1 MAGTALLIGRHADYP
16 ELHNLL
22 DACVFLLSA
31 VLARALWHL
40 ASRTDEPLLRWLA
53 ASFAVTSSIEFIH
66 ILTTVEWSGP
76 LGAIAEAQDWLRPA
90 TWPPAAYALPI
101 GIASGIALA
110 PRRWTA
116 LQIVAIVGASG
127 VALVAVLSV
136 LPRYTAPTLFGISRP
151 TLTLAPLLWLLVL
164 MQTWRRRREDRIFGA
179 LTNTALLLL
188 IAHLAMLYSR
198 SMQDVPAMIAHVGKF
213 CGYLSLLLSLTQ
225 MASEDAIERTRAE
238 RQLAEMNAA
247 LEQTVRE
254 RTAELEA
261 ANVSLRQEIATRR
274 TAELALA
281 DSHMRMRAIF
291 ETALDGVITV
301 DHTGRIIEFNEAA
314 ERIFGYRRA
323 SMVGQ
328 KLEDTVIPPDLG
340 EAHRR
345 GLAHYLETGEA
356 KILGKRVEL
365 NGMHANG
372 AIFPLELSV
381 NRMPGGG
388 PAIFAAFLR
397 DITARKEGEEK
408 RRTQLARL
416 SLLDRTTRAIAE
428 RQDLRSIFQV
438 VLRNLEDNLPI
449 DFGCIGLRPAGE
461 SELSIACIG
470 ARSHVLATRA
480 DLSEQSRVG
489 IDENGLARCAGG
501 TLVYE
506 PDLAALPFTFPKRLA
521 QAGLRSL
528 VLAPLIVENQV
539 FGVLMVARLKPQ
551 SFTSGDCE
559 FLRQLSEHVAL
570 AANQAQLYTA
580 LQTAY
585 ADLRETQHA
594 VMQQE
599 RLRALGQMASGIAHD
614 INNALSPASLYV
626 QSLLEREA
634 NLSHNARNSLQVVQR
649 AIEDVAETVA
659 RMREFYRPRERMT
672 MSAVNLNKCLQQ
684 VIELTRVRWSGMPQQ
699 HGAVID
705 MRTELAA
712 SLPDIAGAE
721 AEIRDALTNLVLN
734 AVDAM
739 PDGGTLTLRSG
750 LSPSG
755 RVQVE
760 VVDTGIGMS
769 EKARNRCLEPFFTTK
784 GERGTGL
791 GLAMVYGMAQRHG
804 ADLEIDSEPGAGT
817 TMRLIFAG
825 QSASTAKQA
834 AEPAPVVGPLRIL
847 LIDDDPLLLKSLQ
860 DALEQNGHLITPVDG
875 GQAGIDA
882 FAAAANG
889 AQPFALVITD
899 LGMPY
904 IDGRTVAAAI
914 KSVSPTTPVILLTGW
929 GHRLV
934 AEDEVPPYVDRVL
947 SKPPKLAE
955 IRAALSELARGVKPS
970 LTQDA
975 S

>member
-1 MAGTALLIGRHADYP
+1 VGPAVVFALAAGALLIARHADYP
-16 ELHNLL
+16 KLHDLL
-22 DACVFLLSA
+22 DACAFLLSA
-31 VLARALWHL
+31 VLARALWNL

-53 ASFAVTSSIEFIH
+53 ASFAVTSLIEFIH
-66 ILTTVEWSGP
+66 ILTTVEWSGG
-76 LGAIAEAQDWLRPA
+76 LAMIAQAHDALRPA

-101 GIASGIALA
+101 GVASGIALA

-116 LQIVAIVGASG
+116 AQIMMIVILLG
-127 VALVAVLSV
+127 AVLV
-136 LPRYTAPTLFGISRP
+136 LVFSAFPRYTQPTLFGISRP
-151 TLTLAPLLWLLVL
+151 ALVLAPLLWLLVL
-164 MQTWRRRREDRIFGA
+164 TQAWRRSPESRIFGA
-179 LTNTALLLL
+179 LTNAAILLL
-188 IAHLAMLYSR
+188 IAHVAMLYSR
-198 SMQDVPAMIAHVGKF
+198 SMDDVPAMIAHVGKLS
-213 CGYLSLLLSLTQ
+213 GYLSLLLSLTQ
-225 MASEDAIERTRAE
+225 MASEDALERARAE
-238 RQLAEMNAA
+238 RKLADMNAA

-254 RTAELEA
+254 RTAEL
-261 ANVSLRQEIATRR
+261 
-274 TAELALA
+274 A
-281 DSHMRMRAIF
+281 DSHMRMRAVL
-291 ETALDGVITV
+291 ETALDGVITM
-301 DHTGRIIEFNEAA
+301 DHTGRIVEFNAGA

-323 SMVGQ
+323 SVIGR
-328 KLEDTVIPPDLG
+328 KLEDTVIPPELA
-340 EAHRR
+340 ESHRR
-345 GLAHYLETGEA
+345 GLAHYLETGES
-356 KILGKRVEL
+356 KVLGKRVEVY
-365 NGMHANG
+365 GMHANG

-388 PAIFAAFLR
+388 PAVFAAFVR
-397 DITARKEGEEK
+397 DITDRKEGEEK

-449 DFGCIGLRPAGE
+449 DFGCIGLRAAGE
-461 SELSIACIG
+461 NELSIECIG
-470 ARSHVLATRA
+470 ARSHLLATRA
-480 DLSEQSRVG
+480 ELSERSRVSIG
-489 IDENGLARCAGG
+489 ENGLARCTGG
-501 TLVYE
+501 KLVYE
-506 PDLAALPFTFPKRLA
+506 PDIAALPFALPKRLA

-528 VLAPLIVENQV
+528 VLAPLIVEDQV
-539 FGVLMVARLKPQ
+539 FGVLMAARLKPQ
-551 SFTSGDCE
+551 SFASGECE

-659 RMREFYRPRERMT
+659 RMREFYRPRERMA

-699 HGAVID
+699 HGAVIE
-705 MRTELAA
+705 METELAA
-712 SLPDIAGAE
+712 NLPEIAGAE
-721 AEIRDALTNLVLN
+721 SEIRDALTNLVLN

-739 PDGGTLTLRSG
+739 PDGGTLTLRSRV
-750 LSPSG
+750 LPSG

-760 VVDTGIGMS
+760 VADTGIGMS
-769 EKARNRCLEPFFTTK
+769 EKTRNRCLEPFFTTK

-804 ADLEIDSEPGAGT
+804 ADLDIESEPGVGT
-817 TMRLIFAG
+817 TMRLLFAG
-825 QSASTAKQA
+825 PSATTAAQA
-834 AEPAPVVGPLRIL
+834 VEPTPIVGPLRIL

-860 DALEQNGHLITPVDG
+860 EALEQNGHLITAVDG

-882 FAAAANG
+882 FAAAVSG

-914 KSVSPTTPVILLTGW
+914 KSLSPTTPVILLTGW
-929 GHRLV
+929 GQRLM
-934 AEDEVPPYVDRVL
+934 AENDIPQHVDRVL

-955 IRAALSELARGVKPS
+955 IRAVLGELAS
-970 LTQDA
+970 
-975 S
+975 